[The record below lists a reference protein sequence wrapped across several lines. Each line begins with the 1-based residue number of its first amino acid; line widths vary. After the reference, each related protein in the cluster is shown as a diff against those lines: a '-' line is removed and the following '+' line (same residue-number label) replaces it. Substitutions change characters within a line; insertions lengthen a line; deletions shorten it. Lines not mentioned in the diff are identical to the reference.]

1 MMVFFY
7 KIVIEREAVLC
18 FLNRESYIAV
28 KKKVILKLF
37 ANFVSNLFFQ
47 FFKVVWPFFGWF
59 LAFICAYAFFELE
72 ILFTLRVHKLKFA
85 ICNAVVIP
93 SLGNKG
99 LN

>member
-1 MMVFFY
+1 MFFEPRKLY
-7 KIVIEREAVLC
+7 C
-18 FLNRESYIAV
+18 CQ
-28 KKKVILKLF
+28 KKVILKLF

>member
-1 MMVFFY
+1 MFFEPR
-7 KIVIEREAVLC
+7 KLFC
-18 FLNRESYIAV
+18 DQNLFLQ
-28 KKKVILKLF
+28 LF

-47 FFKVVWPFFGWF
+47 FFKVVWLFFGW
-59 LAFICAYAFFELE
+59 LVAFICAYAFFELE
-72 ILFTLRVHKLKFA
+72 KLFKLRVHKLKFA